1 MTIQEYSQSFLFSF
15 KVLFRPIKNFYELK
29 FEKEGRLSVGLS
41 ILLMVI
47 ITFIM
52 RRQLTRFIFQDPFL
66 DPKDLNIITEALGI
80 LVPFFLWCIANWCLT
95 SLMEGD
101 GSFKDIVTASGY
113 ALLPLVIIN
122 IPLILASWVMT
133 LEESGFYVMFDTV
146 ANVWMMLLVFVATMV
161 IHQYSLK
168 KTFAV
173 VLLTIVGMGVI
184 SFIAL
189 LFSSLIQQMYAFCYS
204 IYKELIF
211 RL

>member
-1 MTIQEYSQSFLFSF
+1 MTLQEYSHSFFFGF
-15 KVLFRPIKNFYELK
+15 KILFRPIKNFYELK
-29 FEKEGRLSVGLS
+29 FEKEGRLSVGLT
-41 ILLMVI
+41 LLFVVI
-47 ITFIM
+47 VTFIM
-52 RRQLTRFIFQDPFL
+52 KRQLTRFIFQDPML
-66 DPKDLNIITEALGI
+66 DPKDLNIIAEALGI

-101 GSFKDIVTASGY
+101 GSFKDIVMASGY
-113 ALLPLVIIN
+113 ALLPVILIN
-122 IPLILASWVMT
+122 IPLIILSWIFT
-133 LEESGFYVMFDTV
+133 LEEQGFYLILNSL
-146 ANVWMMLLVFVATMV
+146 ANLWMLLLFFVSTMV

-168 KTFAV
+168 KTVAV

-189 LFSSLIQQMYAFCYS
+189 LFSSLIQQMYAFGYS